1 MAYSLRTFYV
11 HSRVLLSTSS
21 FVACQ
26 IYNAIRNMWS
36 LQDYEMFRDLDIFVS
51 NDCLFV
57 LSIGVLDYT
66 SL

>member
-1 MAYSLRTFYV
+1 
-11 HSRVLLSTSS
+11 
-21 FVACQ
+21 
-26 IYNAIRNMWS
+26 MWS
-36 LQDYEMFRDLDIFVS
+36 LQDHEMFRDLDIFVS